1 MSNIPRISDSEW
13 EIMRILW
20 TKSPCTANDVIDVL
34 NDNTNWKPNT
44 VKTFI
49 SRLVRKNVV
58 SFKEDGRS
66 YYYYPLVS
74 EEECLRAENQSFLKR
89 IYGGALKPMLVNFI
103 REDET
108 LSPEDIAEIKRLLN
122 DKE

>member
-1 MSNIPRISDSEW
+1 MSNIPRISESEL

-20 TKSPCTANDVIDVL
+20 AKTPCTANDVIEEL
-34 NDNTNWKPNT
+34 NKTWKPNT

-49 SRLVRKNVV
+49 SRLVKKNVV

-74 EEECLRAENQSFLKR
+74 EEEYLRTESESFLKR

-103 REDET
+103 RDDET
-108 LSPEDIAEIKRLLN
+108 LSSEDIAELKRLL
-122 DKE
+122 DKKE

>member
-13 EIMRILW
+13 EIMRIIW
-20 TKSPCTANDVIDVL
+20 TKSPCTANDVIELL

-49 SRLVRKNVV
+49 SRLVKKNVV

-74 EEECLRAENQSFLKR
+74 EQECLKAESQSFLKR

-108 LSPEDIAEIKRLLN
+108 LSPEDIAELKRLLN
-122 DKE
+122 DKQ